1 MNKRILIRVSC
12 ISILAL
18 IALAF
23 AFGTE
28 RVSTQRQDFIDYALQ
43 FRGTPYV
50 YGGRTPEE
58 GFDCSGYVS
67 YVTNYGLN
75 IQLPRTAQAI
85 YQKVDPV
92 TVKEREPGDLV
103 FFKNDMSS
111 DKVTHVGIYLGVYHG
126 NMTQYEGKRVFISA
140 VSDGPETGVVIRAM
154 DENFWKTH
162 YFASGRILPSSKE
175 AKAAEEASLGAE
187 ETFADDSSLED
198 IPLTPEK

>member
-1 MNKRILIRVSC
+1 MNRRILIRASC
-12 ISILAL
+12 IAIVTL
-18 IALAF
+18 IVMAF
-23 AFGTE
+23 AFATE

-43 FRGTPYV
+43 FRGTEYV

-67 YVTNYGLN
+67 YVANHGAN
-75 IQLPRTAQAI
+75 ILLPRTAQAI
-85 YQKVDPV
+85 YQRVTPV

-111 DKVTHVGIYLGVYHG
+111 ERITHVGIYLGVYHG

-154 DENFWKTH
+154 DERFWKEH
-162 YFASGRILPSSKE
+162 YFSSGRILPASKE
-175 AKAAEEASLGAE
+175 ARELEEAGETETDTETGSVIE
-187 ETFADDSSLED
+187 EVL
-198 IPLTPEK
+198 PL